1 MKTTDDRSDT
11 DLLLAYGRD
20 GEEAAFE
27 ALARRHVDMIFSV
40 SLRRANNRQL
50 AEEATQNVLLSL
62 SRKARKLS
70 AGESNLTAWLH
81 TSTKF
86 EVAKL
91 RRRESRIRNREQAYA
106 SENMNTSTQDEEQAF
121 QRLYPLLDQA
131 IDDLR
136 TPDREVIV
144 RRYLE
149 GQSFGRIG
157 QALGISEDA
166 AQKRTSRAFEQLNQ
180 FFKRKAGVTVSA
192 TALTA
197 GISQHCVEAAPA
209 SCLNILTNT
218 AAAGAAS
225 GLATST
231 IITVLSTNKIAAV
244 VAGIA
249 LLGGAAALIT
259 TRDQAP
265 TQTPASQAEEAASPP
280 LPSAA
285 EGATV
290 RTKTSERPVVADA
303 GSNTGEA
310 EEYSPNK
317 ELARLE
323 AMNPHPGKDE
333 FARRLSV
340 KHDRLL
346 KDLTEDLG
354 LSAAQ
359 VASVKQTLDTR
370 LEAFRAALDTG
381 PQPGDPEQE
390 SFRKEAEMIASA
402 GEIIRGAGLR
412 DDLKAI
418 ISAGQLTAFDGREA
432 EAWQSQV
439 ESHAYTEFSKLVPA
453 LGMSEEQKDRVFGL
467 LQASSAEILKTDAD
481 ERAFIAMQKGQAST
495 QMDMPDPVEMDFI
508 IEALEGP
515 NPMRPDSPE
524 FKERAFQ
531 VIGARIDER
540 VGLLAPVLDEQ
551 QKQRYREYLVKQ
563 SMLSQFPAEL
573 PKPE

>member
-1 MKTTDDRSDT
+1 MSDPENPTDAE
-11 DLLLAYGRD
+11 LLAAYGRSGD
-20 GEEAAFE
+20 EAAFE
-27 ALARRHVDMIFSV
+27 ALARRHVDMIFAV
-40 SLRRANNRQL
+40 SLRRSNNRQL
-50 AEEATQNVLLSL
+50 AEEVTQNVLLTL

-70 AGESNLTAWLH
+70 ASESNLTAWLH
-81 TSTKF
+81 TSTRF

-91 RRRESRIRNREQAYA
+91 QRRESRIRNREQAYA
-106 SENMNTSTQDEEQAF
+106 SENMNTSTQDEDRAF

-136 TPDREVIV
+136 TSDREVIV

-149 GQSFGRIG
+149 GQSFSRIG
-157 QALGISEDA
+157 LALGISEDA
-166 AQKRTSRAFEQLNQ
+166 AQKRTSRAFEQLNR

-192 TALTA
+192 AALAA
-197 GISQHCVEAAPA
+197 GISQRCVEAAPA
-209 SCLNILTNT
+209 SCLNLFCNT
-218 AAAGAAS
+218 AATSTAS
-225 GLATST
+225 GVTTT
-231 IITVLSTNKIAAV
+231 IITTMNTSKIAAV
-244 VAGIA
+244 VVAGFA
-249 LLGGAAALIT
+249 LLGGAAALLT
-259 TRDQAP
+259 TWDEAP
-265 TQTPASQAEEAASPP
+265 TVSLASQAEEAASQP
-280 LPSAA
+280 LPSTA
-285 EGATV
+285 EGATA
-290 RTKTSERPVVADA
+290 RTKTSDRPVVEDA
-303 GSNTGEA
+303 GSNAGEA
-310 EEYSPNK
+310 ADYSPNK

-340 KHDRLL
+340 KHDQLL
-346 KDLTEDLG
+346 KDLAEDLG
-354 LSAAQ
+354 LSTAQ
-359 VASVKQTLDTR
+359 VASVKQSLDAR
-370 LEAFRAALDTG
+370 LGAFRAALDTG

-412 DDLKAI
+412 DDLKAHLT
-418 ISAGQLTAFDGREA
+418 AEQLTAFDEREA

-439 ESHAYTEFSKLVPA
+439 ESHAYTEFSKLVPV

-467 LQASSAEILKTDAD
+467 LQASSEEILKTDTA
-481 ERAFIAMQKGQAST
+481 ERAFIAMQKGQAAT

-508 IEALEGP
+508 IGALEGP
-515 NPMRPDSPE
+515 NPIMPDSPE

-551 QKQRYREYLVKQ
+551 QTQRYREHLVKQ
-563 SMLSQFPAEL
+563 SMLSQFPAEI